1 MLFEEKSAGDLCR
14 QMKDPQ
20 QNGGKT
26 LQDLIH
32 HVSEDKLVL
41 RGWDPGDGRTKP
53 PQSSVGFAR
62 KIRAWVDEGAACLE

>member
-1 MLFEEKSAGDLCR
+1 MLFEEKPAGDLCR

-41 RGWDPGDGRTKP
+41 WGWDPGDGRTKP
-53 PQSSVGFAR
+53 PQSSVEFAQ
-62 KIRAWVDEGAACLE
+62 KIREWVDQGPARLE